1 MTQDQNLALPDNR
14 KTAQTLAL
22 GGILGA
28 ITGIGFAYLLL
39 KRSEQQ
45 GGELSMSTGEGLR
58 LGLLLL
64 GLLRQVSD
72 LAIPDSD

>member
-1 MTQDQNLALPDNR
+1 MTQDQNLALSDNS
-14 KTAQTLAL
+14 KTARTLAL
-22 GGILGA
+22 GGLLGA
-28 ITGIGFAYLLL
+28 ITGMGFAYLLL

-72 LAIPDSD
+72 LAVPDSE